1 MFRTVRADAN
11 IPFPLCKSRAV
22 LSSFL
27 VDEPAA
33 AGIPAGFQRLK
44 IASPWMSLLGP
55 VYVRHREGE
64 PTVIGLRIAPQHL
77 NIQGVAHGGM
87 LTTLA
92 DNAFGIGISLA
103 RGRRGGQVTVSLT
116 ADFLSS
122 VHEGE
127 WLEAHVLITRM
138 GRKLVYASC
147 DLKAGERHVL
157 RSSAVF
163 AFVDRP
169 IPTVDG
175 EAPLQDG

>member
-1 MFRTVRADAN
+1 MH
-11 IPFPLCKSRAV
+11 
-22 LSSFL
+22 SSFL
-27 VDEPAA
+27 VDEAGAP
-33 AGIPAGFQRLK
+33 GIPEGFRRLR

-55 VYVRHREGE
+55 VYVRQREGE
-64 PTVIGLRIAPQHL
+64 PAVIGLRIAAQHL

-122 VHEGE
+122 AREGE

-138 GRKLVYASC
+138 GRRLAYASC

-157 RSSAVF
+157 RSSGVF
-163 AFVDRP
+163 AFVERP
-169 IPTVDG
+169 VPTIDG
-175 EAPLQDG
+175 EPSLQDG